1 MRLFVRINPNRPKT
15 NTAMKDFSKYYIDL
29 SKCTEEQ
36 RKSFPQILVKNRQK
50 YTPGFNDNLSDSD
63 IVHFHNTWKTWALSV
78 GIPDDKTELT
88 YPEFIKLFEKP
99 KTVSQ
104 SLKEYFKITTK
115 EQVIKD
121 WESVSEFDNVNSPI
135 VSELFEGGDGEKLYR
150 PMTEFPPITE
160 GEQHSKMVLVFDE
173 DLDDCDL
180 GFYNFDTQ
188 KWDVLGGFQMNLI
201 CWRHIEKPKYE
212 DVQEYPTILT
222 D

>member
-1 MRLFVRINPNRPKT
+1 M
-15 NTAMKDFSKYYIDL
+15 
-29 SKCTEEQ
+29 
-36 RKSFPQILVKNRQK
+36 
-50 YTPGFNDNLSDSD
+50 
-63 IVHFHNTWKTWALSV
+63 
-78 GIPDDKTELT
+78 
-88 YPEFIKLFEKP
+88 
-99 KTVSQ
+99 
-104 SLKEYFKITTK
+104 
-115 EQVIKD
+115 IKD